1 MENAKGTQ
9 KPLEDLVVTE
19 VNGPVTPEAFQAW
32 LDRRADRPPWD
43 PGVSAAETLA
53 EIRAAGESV

>member
-1 MENAKGTQ
+1 M
-9 KPLEDLVVTE
+9 TE
-19 VNGPVTPEAFQAW
+19 VNGPVTLKRSGRGSIAA
-32 LDRRADRPPWD
+32 RMGPWD

>member
-1 MENAKGTQ
+1 MENAKGTP
-9 KPLEDLVVTE
+9 KPVEDLTVTD
-19 VNGPVTPEAFQAW
+19 VNGPVTPDAFRAW
-32 LDRRADRPPWD
+32 LDRRADDPPWD